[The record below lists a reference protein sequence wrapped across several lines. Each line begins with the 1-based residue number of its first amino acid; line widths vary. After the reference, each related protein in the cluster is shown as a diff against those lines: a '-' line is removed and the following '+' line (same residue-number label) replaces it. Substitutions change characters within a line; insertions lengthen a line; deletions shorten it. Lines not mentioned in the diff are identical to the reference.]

1 LVERLANQVRKHF
14 RIRLGEE
21 DVAPADEFFAEMLVV
36 FDDPV
41 VDESQ
46 LPGGIQMGVRIFRG
60 HPAMRGPPSVADAGI
75 SSQGILLNFC
85 HKLCDTSDRL
95 AGLNFISTQ
104 HGNSG

>member
-1 LVERLANQVRKHF
+1 
-14 RIRLGEE
+14 
-21 DVAPADEFFAEMLVV
+21 
-36 FDDPV
+36 
-41 VDESQ
+41 
-46 LPGGIQMGVRIFRG
+46 
-60 HPAMRGPPSVADAGI
+60 VADAGI